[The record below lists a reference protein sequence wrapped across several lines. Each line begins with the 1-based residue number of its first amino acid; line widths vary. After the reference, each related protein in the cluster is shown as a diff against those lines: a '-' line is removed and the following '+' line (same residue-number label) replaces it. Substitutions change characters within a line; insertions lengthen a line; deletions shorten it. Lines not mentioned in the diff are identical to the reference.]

1 MYCYF
6 HELKPKHVFLL
17 FGNRNNINV
26 KYNLFNFNTYRKYEG
41 TGPKDKKKLLIFVVN
56 RLLDIK
62 VKVESLVC
70 MS

>member
-26 KYNLFNFNTYRKYEG
+26 KYNLFNFDTYRKYEG
-41 TGPKDKKKLLIFVVN
+41 TGPKDKN
-56 RLLDIK
+56 
-62 VKVESLVC
+62 
-70 MS
+70 